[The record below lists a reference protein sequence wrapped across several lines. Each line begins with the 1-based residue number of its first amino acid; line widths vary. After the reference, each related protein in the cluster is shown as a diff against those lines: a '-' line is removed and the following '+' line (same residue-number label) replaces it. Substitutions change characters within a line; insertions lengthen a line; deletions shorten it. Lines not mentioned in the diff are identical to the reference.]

1 VQYTEILFS
10 RYDSPF
16 HVPVANY
23 AEQIRAARDVLQK
36 ELPAPGAAAA

>member
-1 VQYTEILFS
+1 LFS
-10 RYDSPF
+10 RYDNPF

-23 AEQIRAARDVLQK
+23 AEQIRAARDVLHVK